1 MSIFVRINILNVMK
15 IKTKLNLGIGLLF
28 ILIILLAVFSINQ
41 IKLLSSAS
49 ENIIKDNKETIE
61 FTRNMLKAL
70 SEIDKNADALNTFE
84 KYLIYQQS
92 NITELG
98 ENELTEKL
106 SKGFVLL
113 RMNPYD
119 EGTVTDIQNTL
130 FEIMAI
136 NLNAIEYKNAFAKK
150 TAHKSIILIS
160 SMSLICFIIALI
172 LFLKLPGNI
181 SNPIK
186 ELTNSIKQ
194 IAANDYSQRVNFE
207 GHNELGEL
215 AVSFNTMANKLEEYN
230 NSSIAR
236 LLTEKK
242 ITETIINE
250 IHYPII
256 GFDTKMKVNL
266 VNDEFLNVSGLTNM
280 ELIGANIL
288 EIATKNDFVSQ
299 IIIDGSANKIT
310 SHNSPPETRIHLEIH
325 GKDIYFEKEIQEIT
339 LPSQSKENG
348 HIMGYVV
355 ILKNVTK
362 YMELDLAKTNFIA
375 TVSHELKTPVSAIKF
390 SLQLLENEKT
400 GLLNQEQY
408 ELIKSCEDDANI
420 LLKIIS
426 ELLNLAQVETG
437 NIQLNILPVNLKDIL
452 QYAINTSKS
461 AANQK
466 NIVFEIDFPL
476 DLSKVNADKEKT
488 AWVITNLISNAIRYS
503 EKNSKISIS
512 ASNQM
517 DKVKL
522 SIRDYGRGI
531 EPQYIKQVFDRYFTV
546 PGTKKGGSGLG
557 LAISKEFIEAQGGEI
572 HVESE
577 LGKGS
582 TFSILLKSKD

>member
-1 MSIFVRINILNVMK
+1 
-15 IKTKLNLGIGLLF
+15 
-28 ILIILLAVFSINQ
+28 
-41 IKLLSSAS
+41 
-49 ENIIKDNKETIE
+49 
-61 FTRNMLKAL
+61 
-70 SEIDKNADALNTFE
+70 
-84 KYLIYQQS
+84 
-92 NITELG
+92 LG

>member
-1 MSIFVRINILNVMK
+1 MK

>member
-1 MSIFVRINILNVMK
+1 MK
-15 IKTKLNLGIGLLF
+15 IKTKLNFGIGLLF
-28 ILIILLAVFSINQ
+28 SLIILLALFSIKQ
-41 IKLLSSAS
+41 INLLSSAS
-49 ENIIKDNKETIE
+49 QNIIKDNKETIDY
-61 FTRNMLKAL
+61 TKNMLKAL
-70 SEIDKNADALNTFE
+70 SEIDKNQEDALNTFE
-84 KYLIYQQS
+84 IYLLKQKS
-92 NITELG
+92 NITEVG
-98 ENELTEKL
+98 ENELTEIL
-106 SKGFVLL
+106 SDNFDILK
-113 RMNPYD
+113 RNPSD
-119 EGTVTDIQNTL
+119 ETALSNLQKVL
-130 FEIMAI
+130 FEIMNT
-136 NLNAIEYKNAFAKK
+136 NLHAIETKNIFAKD
-150 TAHKSIILIS
+150 TANKSIILIS

-172 LFLKLPGNI
+172 LFIKLPGNI

-186 ELTNSIKQ
+186 ELINSIKQ

-215 AVSFNTMANKLEEYN
+215 AVSFNSMANKLEEYN
-230 NSSIAR
+230 NSNIAR

-256 GFDTKMKVNL
+256 GFDTKMKINL
-266 VNDEFLNVSGLTNM
+266 VNDEFLNISGLTNLS
-280 ELIGANIL
+280 LIGKNIL
-288 EIATKNDFVSQ
+288 EIASVNDFVSQ
-299 IIIDGSANKIT
+299 IIIDGSVNQTT
-310 SHNSPPETRIHLEIH
+310 SQNSTPETRIHIEMR

-339 LPSQSKENG
+339 LSSQNDVNE
-348 HIMGYVV
+348 HLMGYVV

-390 SLQLLENEKT
+390 GLQLLENEKT
-400 GLLNQEQY
+400 GMLNQEQY
-408 ELIKSCEDDANI
+408 ELIKSCEEDANN

-437 NIQLNILPVNLKDIL
+437 NIQLNIMPVNLKDIL
-452 QYAINTSKS
+452 QFAINTTKS

-466 NIVFEIDFPL
+466 NIEFDINFPL
-476 DLSKVNADKEKT
+476 DLLTVNADKEKT
-488 AWVITNLISNAIRYS
+488 AWVITNLISNAIHYS

-512 ASNQM
+512 ASYQI
-517 DKVKL
+517 DRVIL

-531 EPQYIKQVFDRYFTV
+531 EPQYIKQIFDRYFTV

-577 LGKGS
+577 FGKGS
-582 TFSILLKSKD
+582 MFYIVLNCKLYHPDSLSPLIG

>member
-1 MSIFVRINILNVMK
+1 MK

-28 ILIILLAVFSINQ
+28 SLIILLALFSIKQ
-41 IKLLSSAS
+41 INLLSSAS
-49 ENIIKDNKETIE
+49 ENIIKDNKETIGY
-61 FTRNMLKAL
+61 TKNMLRAL
-70 SEIDKNADALNTFE
+70 SEIERDKEALNTFE

-106 SKGFVLL
+106 SENFNLL
-113 RMNPYD
+113 KKNPSD
-119 EGTVTDIQNTL
+119 GVTVTNLQSTL

-136 NLNAIEYKNAFAKK
+136 NLNAIEFKNAFAKK
-150 TAHKSIILIS
+150 TAHKSVILIS

-194 IAANDYSQRVNFE
+194 IAANDYSQRVYFE
-207 GHNELGEL
+207 SHNELGEL

-230 NSSIAR
+230 NSNIAR

-266 VNDEFLNVSGLTNM
+266 VNDEFLNVSGLTNV

-288 EIATKNDFVSQ
+288 EIASKNDFVSQ
-299 IIIDGSANKIT
+299 IIIDGSANKIS
-310 SHNSPPETRIHLEIH
+310 SHNHTPETRIHIEIS

-339 LPSQSKENG
+339 LTSQNKENE

-400 GLLNQEQY
+400 GLLNQEQH
-408 ELIKSCEDDANI
+408 ELIKSCEEDANN

-437 NIQLNILPVNLKDIL
+437 NIQLNILPVNLNDIL
-452 QYAINTSKS
+452 QYAINTSKL

-476 DLSKVNADKEKT
+476 DLFKVNADKEKT

-577 LGKGS
+577 LGVGS
-582 TFSILLKSKD
+582 MFSIILNSKDYPA

>member
-1 MSIFVRINILNVMK
+1 MK

-28 ILIILLAVFSINQ
+28 SLIILLALFSIKQ
-41 IKLLSSAS
+41 ISLLSSAS
-49 ENIIKDNKETIE
+49 ENIIKDNKETIGY
-61 FTRNMLKAL
+61 TKNMLKAL
-70 SEIDKNADALNTFE
+70 SEIDKNDDAFVTFE
-84 KYLIYQQS
+84 IYLLKQQS
-92 NITELG
+92 NITELH
-98 ENELTEKL
+98 EKELTEKL
-106 SKGFVLL
+106 TENFFLL
-113 RMNPYD
+113 KKNPSD
-119 EGTVTDIQNTL
+119 EVTVTNLQSTL

-136 NLNAIEYKNAFAKK
+136 NLNAIEFKNAFAKN

-160 SMSLICFIIALI
+160 SMSLICFLLALI
-172 LFLKLPGNI
+172 LFLRLPGNI

-215 AVSFNTMANKLEEYN
+215 AVSFNTMANKLEEYK

-266 VNDEFLNVSGLTNM
+266 VNDEFLSVSGFNKLA
-280 ELIGANIL
+280 LIGENIL
-288 EIATKNDFVSQ
+288 EIASKNDFVSQ
-299 IIIDGSANKIT
+299 IIIDGSVNKTT
-310 SHNSPPETRIHLEIH
+310 SLNNTTESRILIKIH
-325 GKDIYFEKEIQEIT
+325 GKEIYFEKEIQEIT
-339 LPSQSKENG
+339 LTSQNKENE

-375 TVSHELKTPVSAIKF
+375 TVSHELKTPVSALKF

-400 GLLNQEQY
+400 GILNQEQH
-408 ELIKSCEDDANI
+408 ELIKSCEEDANNI
-420 LLKIIS
+420 LKIIS

-437 NIQLNILPVNLKDIL
+437 NIQLNIIPVNLKDIL
-452 QYAINTSKS
+452 QYAINISKS
-461 AANQK
+461 AAKQK

-476 DLSKVNADKEKT
+476 DLFKVNADKEKT

-512 ASNQM
+512 ASNQK

-557 LAISKEFIEAQGGEI
+557 LTISKEFIEAQGGEI
-572 HVESE
+572 LVESE

-582 TFSILLKSKD
+582 MFSILLNSKDFIS